1 MSYSNYF
8 NYQKYRNNTPM
19 TPYAPYSNTFASSGG
34 NNIAINELEFWSTMR
49 YMQGVI
55 DAVNVEYDIW
65 AGKGE
70 LSSTFDTFVI
80 QYKQLQLIMENYQK
94 LMQKNKDAI
103 NKILE
108 QLVQMDE
115 SLANTLQ

>member
-1 MSYSNYF
+1 MSYPNYF
-8 NYQKYRNNTPM
+8 NYQKYSNNTPI
-19 TPYAPYSNTFASSGG
+19 TPYAPFSNTFASLGG
-34 NNIAINELEFWSTMR
+34 NNTAINELEFWSTMR

-55 DAVNVEYDIW
+55 EAVNVEYDIW
-65 AGKGE
+65 AGHGE
-70 LSSTFDTFVI
+70 VSSTLDTFVI
-80 QYKQLQLIMENYQK
+80 QYKHLQLIMEDYQK

-108 QLVQMDE
+108 QLMQMDE